1 MQRERITITIETD
14 LLGAVDELIDHS
26 KIRNRSHAI
35 EHAIRSGLTLH
46 EIRHAFF
53 ILGNTF
59 PDGAL
64 VATLFASLRSL
75 GISHCF
81 IIAEPGKLA
90 DAEVLAATLR
100 QTQGDIFLTALPG
113 DFGTAGALLLKQPE
127 VTGSMLIVDLGQV
140 MTVPP
145 ALQTAYSFHR
155 QRNQVLT
162 HLLHSSDG
170 STFTSSG
177 FSFAQPELFA
187 AIPPGIASL
196 QETVFPNLVKGGKV
210 STYAY

>member
-35 EHAIRSGLTLH
+35 EYAIRSGLALH

-59 PDGAL
+59 PSGAL
-64 VATLFASLRSL
+64 LADLFAILANL
-75 GISHCF
+75 GILTCYFVS
-81 IIAEPGKLA
+81 EPGKLA
-90 DAEVLAATLR
+90 DAETLASTLR
-100 QTQGDIFLTALPG
+100 QTQPSLSITALPG
-113 DFGTAGALLLKQPE
+113 DFGTAGALLLRQTE
-127 VTGSMLIVDLGQV
+127 VTGSMLIIDLSQV
-140 MTVPP
+140 TLLPA

-155 QRNQVLT
+155 QRNRVLT
-162 HLLHSSDG
+162 QLLHSSDG
-170 STFTSSG
+170 LSYTSSG
-177 FSFAQPELFA
+177 FTFAQPELFTT
-187 AIPPGIASL
+187 IPPGIASL
-196 QETVFPNLVKGGKV
+196 QESVFPALVKAGKV